1 MLEIVQF
8 LYPETTVHHWEPDFV
23 EKALTL
29 LTELAGAVP
38 FYLLECRPDAEAVE
52 VLKNVLIGGGDI

>member
-1 MLEIVQF
+1 MLDTIRN

-29 LTELAGAVP
+29 LTELAGEVP
-38 FYLLECRPDAEAVE
+38 FYLLECRPDRGAVEAV
-52 VLKNVLIGGGDI
+52 KNVLIGGENL